1 MELVDAL
8 QTRRGVLT
16 ATMAA
21 PARRLRCVASHLA
34 AEPAAAGAEPQPFAA
49 GWPQHISPPQY
60 KAVPRFEVGD
70 RAVLEHLEEH
80 GFAVVGDVLTEAETE
95 TALGKVWDFM
105 ENMGTGI
112 DRSRPETWSNE
123 FWMENSA
130 PGSGLMSGHGG
141 THSEALWYVRG
152 IPAVKSVWATLLDDN
167 DLIVSFDGMC
177 QYRPWALD
185 SSWRTSTGWFH
196 CDRQPGPPVTDMPA
210 RAGDCGIHER
220 DYVQG
225 FVNLVRTT
233 EATGGNVVCAGSHK
247 RYAETAQEYAG
258 NGDLALASL
267 SLCLLRWAF
276 LSDRTDTSCAYAC
289 AVVANSPRDP
299 EELPRNL
306 RGECHRPPREP
317 SLPPCLPPSHG
328 ANDQLMSATVGDRT
342 IT

>member
-1 MELVDAL
+1 
-8 QTRRGVLT
+8 
-16 ATMAA
+16 MAA

-34 AEPAAAGAEPQPFAA
+34 AEPAAAEAEPQPFAA

-60 KAVPRFEVGD
+60 KAVPRFAVGD

-185 SSWRTSTGWFH
+185 NSWRTSTGWFH

-258 NGDLALASL
+258 NGELALASL
-267 SLCLLRWAF
+267 SLCVCFAGP
-276 LSDRTDTSCAYAC
+276 SYPTARTRPVLTLALWWQTVQEILKNCPEIFEESVIAHL
-289 AVVANSPRDP
+289 VSP
-299 EELPRNL
+299 
-306 RGECHRPPREP
+306 P
-317 SLPPCLPPSHG
+317 SLPASFPWRAHA
-328 ANDQLMSATVGDRT
+328 ANGQLMSATAGDRT